1 MNLDHP
7 AGKDRMQFWYQVDA
21 GRFRPR
27 ETPLDPD
34 GKGNAAARSN
44 RAGRRL
50 VVRLAAGEER
60 EAIYRLRHEV
70 YAREL
75 GQYALR
81 PDGRLTDALD
91 AFNIYLVAFDGK
103 DIIGFVSITPPGHG
117 LYSVDKYLKRDQ
129 LPFPV
134 DDKLY
139 EVRILTIPETSR
151 RRMLAL
157 ALMYASFRWVES
169 HGGTR
174 IMAIGRHE
182 VLSMYHRVGLKDAGA
197 TVQAGAV
204 TYHLLQA
211 TMPDIHDALHGIR
224 EMLRRIEAEVDWQLS
239 FPYRTPAACF
249 HGGAFFTAVGED
261 FDSLESRERI
271 INADVLDAWFPP
283 SPKALACLEAHLSWL
298 LRTSPPIQGEGLVRA
313 IAQARGVRSD
323 CILPGAGSSDLIF
336 LALRHWLKPES
347 RVLILD
353 PTYGEYPHV
362 LECVIGCRAER
373 LALPRH
379 EGYRLD
385 PLRLAARLAEGFD
398 LAVLVN
404 PNSPTGRHVPRED
417 LIAVLRHAPPATRI
431 WVDETYVDYAGADQ
445 SLETFAAA
453 SENVIVCKS
462 MSKVYALSGVRVAYL
477 CAGPHQLEPLRPIT
491 PPWAVSLPAQV
502 AAVKALQ
509 DPAYYAA
516 RYEETH
522 GLRGQLLESLQL
534 LGLEI
539 VPSVTN
545 FLLCHLPAGGPDAAT
560 VVARCC
566 EHGVFLRDASV
577 MGSQMGRHALRI
589 AVKDAAANQRLVGV
603 LEKALGTDT
612 CST

>member
-1 MNLDHP
+1 MVRP
-7 AGKDRMQFWYQVDA
+7 TGSGVDRALLWYQVDA
-21 GRFRPR
+21 GRFGRR
-27 ETPLDPD
+27 EAPLEPG
-34 GKGNAAARSN
+34 GKGNSIAPLSR
-44 RAGRRL
+44 GGP
-50 VVRLAAGEER
+50 RLAMRLATSEER

-75 GQYALR
+75 GQYAVR

-91 AFNIYLVAFDGK
+91 AFNIYLVAADEK

-117 LYSVDKYLKRDQ
+117 RYSVDKYLKRDQ

-134 DDKLY
+134 DDELY

-157 ALMYASFRWVES
+157 LLMYASFRWVES

-182 VLSMYHRVGLKDAGA
+182 VLSMYHRVGLKNAGP

-211 TMPDIHDALHGIR
+211 TMPDIHEALHGIR
-224 EMLRRIEAEVDWQLS
+224 EMLRRVELEVDWQLS

-249 HGGAFFTAVGED
+249 HGGAFFSAVGEE
-261 FDSLESRERI
+261 FDALERREQI

-283 SPKALACLEAHLSWL
+283 SPEALACLEAHLPWL
-298 LRTSPPIQGEGLVRA
+298 LRTSPPTRCEGLIHAVAR
-313 IAQARGVRSD
+313 ARGVRCD

-336 LALRHWLKPES
+336 LALRHWVKPES

-362 LECVIGCRAER
+362 LECVIGCQAER
-373 LALPRH
+373 LALYRN

-385 PLRLAARLAEGFD
+385 PVRLAACLAESYD
-398 LAVLVN
+398 LVVLVN
-404 PNSPTGRHVPRED
+404 PNSPTGRLVPREE
-417 LIAVLRHAPPATRI
+417 LMAVLRHAPSATRV
-431 WVDETYVDYAGADQ
+431 WVDETYVEYAGADQ
-445 SLETFAAA
+445 SLERFAAA

-477 CAGPHQLEPLRPIT
+477 CAGPHQLEALRPMT

-502 AAVKALQ
+502 AAVKALR

-516 RYEETH
+516 RHAETH
-522 GLRGQLLESLQL
+522 RLRGQLSESLRP

-560 VVARCC
+560 VVSRCRQ
-566 EHGVFLRDASV
+566 HGVFLRDAGV
-577 MGSQMGRHALRI
+577 MGSQMGGHALRI
-589 AVKDAAANQRLVGV
+589 AVKDAAANQRLVEV
-603 LEKALGTDT
+603 LKSALA
-612 CST
+612 